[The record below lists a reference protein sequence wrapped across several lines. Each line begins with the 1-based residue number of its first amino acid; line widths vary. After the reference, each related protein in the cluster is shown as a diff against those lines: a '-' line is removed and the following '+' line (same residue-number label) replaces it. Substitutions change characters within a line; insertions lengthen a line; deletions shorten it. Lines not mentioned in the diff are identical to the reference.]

1 MDLPFED
8 LIQEGNIS
16 LTRAA
21 DTCSTMSTSFRHILG
36 RMQMNYI
43 RIPSADKVQ
52 VDLVPMTAIEDS

>member
-21 DTCSTMSTSFRHILG
+21 YTCSTMSTSFRHILG

-43 RIPSADKVQ
+43 RIPSADKV
-52 VDLVPMTAIEDS
+52 